1 MTAFAVT
8 ILDFACLSQSLNYPE
23 LFGNDW
29 LKATEFLKQNESWMK
44 PMLRKYNIPY
54 PVACAVVFP
63 ELVRYSALRDK
74 MEIALLKTLY
84 TSLGDDYADFSIGVF
99 QVKPSFAEKIL
110 DTLPSIS
117 GGRSR
122 SLFGIRDAGKDMRE
136 YRTRIISDLEEP
148 GNEFKYVIAFF
159 IISERLFKSSFAD
172 DTIKIRF
179 LATAYNT
186 GFWKSREEIESMT
199 GRRYFN
205 IKLFSGENYSYSDV
219 SLCWYRQYLTS
230 CKIR

>member
-1 MTAFAVT
+1 MVLNLT
-8 ILDFACLSQSLNYPE
+8 CLSQSLNYPE

-44 PMLRKYNIPY
+44 PMVRKYNIPY
-54 PVACAVVFP
+54 PVVCAVIFP

-74 MEIALLKTLY
+74 MEIAMLKTLY
-84 TSLGDDYADFSIGVF
+84 TNLGDEYADFSIGVF

-122 SLFGIRDAGKDMRE
+122 SLFGIRNAGNDLHE
-136 YRTRIISDLEEP
+136 YRAGIIRDLEEP

-172 DTIKIRF
+172 DTIKIKF

-186 GFWKSREEIESMT
+186 GFWKTREEIESMT
-199 GRRYFN
+199 GCRYFN
-205 IKLFSGENYSYSDV
+205 IKLFSSENYSYSDV
-219 SLCWYRQYLTS
+219 SLCWYREYINS
-230 CKIR
+230 GKFR